1 MLWLFKDL
9 VTMATMIVTGYDPG
23 IIEDIIAGEVAGMQ
37 HTPELLLIFAI
48 ILLVPLIMAF
58 LSLTLKYSLNRWANI
73 ILGVLFTGF
82 ELMGVRDVLAN
93 PAAYV
98 ILLWVPLVVAPAL
111 IVWYAWKWA
120 KQET

>member
-1 MLWLFKDL
+1 
-9 VTMATMIVTGYDPG
+9 MATMIVTVYDPG
-23 IIEDIIAGEVAGMQ
+23 IIQDIIAGEVAGMQ

-48 ILLVPLIMAF
+48 ILLVPLVMAF
-58 LSLTLKYSLNRWANI
+58 LSLTLKYSTNRWANI
-73 ILGVLFTGF
+73 ILGVFFTGF

-98 ILLWVPLVVAPAL
+98 IVLWVPLVVAPAI